1 VTAITAEPAAPG
13 RVLVDLAEWLAD
25 PANPSWVG
33 RSLTATSEG
42 DSRFYYHPDD
52 PAIRFWSITHV
63 LSMAQRKTYFER
75 WQAAVAARTAFRGA
89 AMVDAIL
96 AFGDERQ
103 AVAWVLAEA
112 ERIRSVAAEAGR
124 YLHDVFEA
132 LLLGTPTPKAPAW
145 LVGEYLQDEPL
156 TQDRLD
162 RWAVGLG
169 NFLDDFQPTVH
180 MAEATVLH
188 PRQGVAGTLD
198 AAFDL
203 PYYGLTIADL
213 KTGRTVDRTTPMQL
227 EAYRRAPQVVL
238 PLGEI
243 AEKPA
248 YDHAV
253 VIHLRPDYRRGYK
266 VLPMPS
272 GDEVWH
278 GFLDARRQFLRL
290 QESPAIGRSAWYPPT
305 WDADGAL
312 VAPRTVPMIE
322 DVETPKFPRS
332 ALLDS
337 ELCTWL
343 DELTPFAA
351 SDLLSNAKAR
361 TGVRKV
367 GPVGLDAIRAALAEH
382 GLQLA
387 GEPTE
392 EVA

>member
-1 VTAITAEPAAPG
+1 VTAVATEPAAAG
-13 RVLVDLAEWLAD
+13 RTLVDLAEWLAD
-25 PANPSWVG
+25 SQNPNWVG
-33 RSLTATSEG
+33 RSLTATQEG

-52 PAIRFWSITHV
+52 PAIRFWSMTHI
-63 LSMAQRKTYFER
+63 LSMTQRKTHIER
-75 WQAAVAARTAFRGA
+75 WQAATAARTAFRGA

-103 AVAWVLAEA
+103 AVAWVVAEA

-132 LLLGTPTPKAPAW
+132 LLLGMTTPKAPTW
-145 LVGEYLQDEPL
+145 LIGQWLQDEPL
-156 TQDRLD
+156 TQERLD

-169 NFLDDFQPTVH
+169 HFLDDFQPEVH

-203 PYYGLTIADL
+203 PFYGLTIGDL

-227 EAYRRAPQVVL
+227 EGYRRAPQVVL

-243 AEKPA
+243 AEKPV
-248 YDHAV
+248 YDNAV
-253 VIHLRPDYRRGYK
+253 VIHLRPEYGPGYK
-266 VLPMPS
+266 VLPMPG

-278 GFLDARRQFLRL
+278 GFLDARRQFLNL
-290 QESPAIGRSAWYPPT
+290 QDAPPIGRAAWYPPT
-305 WDADGAL
+305 WDADGHM
-312 VAPRTVPMIE
+312 VPPRTVPMIE

-332 ALLDS
+332 ALLAS

-343 DELTPFAA
+343 DELTPFSAA
-351 SDLLSNAKAR
+351 DLLSDSKAR

-367 GPVGLDAIRAALAEH
+367 GPVGLDAIRAALQEH
-382 GLQLA
+382 GLTLT